1 MPTLLAITITG
12 TIISC
17 SSIAPGQDPLVVRT
31 EQAEGLAYN
40 TFDEFLKIDD
50 IANANTSISNS
61 WQSAHVFAQYLRKPM
76 QFGTNGM
83 VPFGIATVLSLDNI
97 KLAYKA
103 GTASSNTLTQAIG
116 VLTATVAQAN
126 QYKSLIGVSTMTNVL
141 TVVSVTNATQ
151 TVTTTTNT
159 ITK

>member
-1 MPTLLAITITG
+1 
-12 TIISC
+12 
-17 SSIAPGQDPLVVRT
+17 
-31 EQAEGLAYN
+31 
-40 TFDEFLKIDD
+40 
-50 IANANTSISNS
+50 
-61 WQSAHVFAQYLRKPM
+61 M